1 MAELIML
8 LVGVAFFGACAV
20 VCGMAAFGE
29 SAGLPGGR
37 VLPVIG
43 FVGSLAMVSFAIWRI
58 VTLHPA
64 DRS

>member
-1 MAELIML
+1 
-8 LVGVAFFGACAV
+8 
-20 VCGMAAFGE
+20 
-29 SAGLPGGR
+29 